1 MKRKDTLGFWI
12 KTLDNL
18 FFRNMI
24 AYETCQEGMDE
35 VTVMHGWILGFLYEN
50 QERLIFQKDIEA
62 EFSIAR
68 STVTAIVKLMEKK
81 GYKAY
86 YVNLAQQDLDL
97 VNSPNKLHIKNG
109 EGASKNR
116 DKAKEVLSES
126 IDEVLETL
134 DNQITEKYVFTVF
147 SLGGGTGSGC
157 GPFLSSVIAENPEKK
172 VGLVIILPSMEESLQ
187 ARINAYEALSE
198 IIPLKNCLG
207 SIFILDNNKRKD
219 KLSINRSFAGLFDSF
234 INIGDVPSSIHGVI
248 DIAEQKTL
256 LETSGVALIHKVAQ
270 NEQSN
275 LLATVNDGIY
285 ATIEPNKKIKYI
297 GLSQPEAK
305 EDKGTIEISSVI
317 DVVGQPIDTYMGYG
331 NTETVLYLGG
341 MSFPKTYINSLA
353 DSIKEE
359 KDKAEKV
366 MEDDDIAMDN
376 LNFLANRKSTVVVE
390 KEPEK
395 KMTARERLLASR
407 NNGKK

>member
-1 MKRKDTLGFWI
+1 MENNKLKEDVR
-12 KTLDNL
+12 
-18 FFRNMI
+18 
-24 AYETCQEGMDE
+24 
-35 VTVMHGWILGFLYEN
+35 FL
-50 QERLIFQKDIEA
+50 
-62 EFSIAR
+62 
-68 STVTAIVKLMEKK
+68 AIGAAGANVVQMMEKK

-86 YVNLAQQDLDL
+86 YVNLAKQDLDL
-97 VNSPNKLHIKNG
+97 ISSPNKLHIKNG

-116 DKAKEVLSES
+116 DRAKEVLSES

-134 DNQITEKYVFTVF
+134 NNQITEKYVFTVF

-157 GPFLSSVIAENPEKK
+157 GPFLSSVIAENPYKK

-198 IIPLKNCLG
+198 IIPLKNNLG
-207 SIFILDNNKRKD
+207 SIFVLDNNKRKD

-256 LETSGVALIHKVAQ
+256 LETSGIAMIHKVAQ

-285 ATIEPNKKIKYI
+285 AMIEPNKKIKYI

-305 EDKGTIEISSVI
+305 EDKGTIEINSVI

-353 DSIKEE
+353 ESIKEE
-359 KDKAEKV
+359 QDKAEKV
-366 MEDDDIAMDN
+366 MEDDDIAMDASI
-376 LNFLANRKSTVVVE
+376 NFLAKRQTVVE
-390 KEPEK
+390 EPPK
-395 KMTARERLLASR
+395 KQMSLRERLLASK
-407 NNGKK
+407 NKSNQ

>member
-1 MKRKDTLGFWI
+1 MENNKLKEDIR
-12 KTLDNL
+12 
-18 FFRNMI
+18 
-24 AYETCQEGMDE
+24 
-35 VTVMHGWILGFLYEN
+35 FLAVGAAGAN
-50 QERLIFQKDIEA
+50 VA
-62 EFSIAR
+62 HM
-68 STVTAIVKLMEKK
+68 MEKK
-81 GYKAY
+81 GYKTY

-198 IIPLKNCLG
+198 IIPLKNSLG

-219 KLSINRSFAGLFDSF
+219 KLSINRSFSGLFDSF
-234 INIGDVPSSIHGVI
+234 INIVDVPSSIYGVI
-248 DIAEQKTL
+248 DVAEQKTL
-256 LETSGVALIHKVAQ
+256 LETSGIAMIHKVAQ

-275 LLATVNDGIY
+275 LLATINDGIY
-285 ATIEPNKKIKYI
+285 AAIEPNKKIKYI
-297 GLSQPEAK
+297 GLSQPEAQ
-305 EDKGTIEISSVI
+305 EDKSPIEISSII

-331 NTETVLYLGG
+331 NSETVLYLGG
-341 MSFPKTYINSLA
+341 MSFPKTYINNLA
-353 DSIKEE
+353 ESIRAEQE
-359 KDKAEKV
+359 KAEKV
-366 MEDDDIAMDN
+366 MEDDDISMDEGI
-376 LNFLANRKSTVVVE
+376 NFLARRQTVVE
-390 KEPEK
+390 EPPK
-395 KMTARERLLASR
+395 KQMSLRERLLASK
-407 NNGKK
+407 NKSK

>member
-1 MKRKDTLGFWI
+1 MENNKLKEDIR
-12 KTLDNL
+12 
-18 FFRNMI
+18 
-24 AYETCQEGMDE
+24 
-35 VTVMHGWILGFLYEN
+35 FLAVGAAGAN
-50 QERLIFQKDIEA
+50 VA
-62 EFSIAR
+62 HM
-68 STVTAIVKLMEKK
+68 MEKK
-81 GYKAY
+81 GYKTY

-187 ARINAYEALSE
+187 ARINAYESLSE
-198 IIPLKNCLG
+198 IIPLKNSLG

-219 KLSINRSFAGLFDSF
+219 KLSINRSFSGLFDSF
-234 INIGDVPSSIHGVI
+234 INIVDVPSSIYGVI
-248 DIAEQKTL
+248 DVAEQKTL
-256 LETSGVALIHKVAQ
+256 LETSGIAMIHKVAQ

-275 LLATVNDGIY
+275 LLATINDGIY

-297 GLSQPEAK
+297 GLSQPEAQ
-305 EDKGTIEISSVI
+305 EDKSPIEISSII

-331 NTETVLYLGG
+331 NSETVLYLGG
-341 MSFPKTYINSLA
+341 MSFPKTYINNLA
-353 DSIKEE
+353 ESIRAEQE
-359 KDKAEKV
+359 KAEKV
-366 MEDDDIAMDN
+366 MEDDDISMDEGI
-376 LNFLANRKSTVVVE
+376 NFLARRQTVVE
-390 KEPEK
+390 EPPK
-395 KMTARERLLASR
+395 KQMSLRERLLASK
-407 NNGKK
+407 NKSK

>member
-1 MKRKDTLGFWI
+1 MENSKLKEEIR
-12 KTLDNL
+12 
-18 FFRNMI
+18 
-24 AYETCQEGMDE
+24 
-35 VTVMHGWILGFLYEN
+35 FLAVGAAGAN
-50 QERLIFQKDIEA
+50 VAQML
-62 EFSIAR
+62 
-68 STVTAIVKLMEKK
+68 EKK

-86 YVNLAQQDLDL
+86 YVNLAKQDLDL
-97 VNSPNKLHIKNG
+97 ISSPNKLHIKNG

-116 DKAKEVLSES
+116 DRAKEVLSES

-134 DNQITEKYVFTVF
+134 ENQITEKYVFTVF

-157 GPFLSSVIAENPEKK
+157 GPFLSSVIAENPYKK

-198 IIPLKNCLG
+198 IIPLKNNLG
-207 SIFILDNNKRKD
+207 SIFVLDNNKRKD

-256 LETSGVALIHKVAQ
+256 LETSGIAMIHKVAQ

-285 ATIEPNKKIKYI
+285 AMIEPNKKIKYI
-297 GLSQPEAK
+297 GLSQPEVK
-305 EDKGTIEISSVI
+305 EDKGTIEVSAVI
-317 DVVGQPIDTYMGYG
+317 DVVGQPIDAYLGFG

-341 MSFPKTYINSLA
+341 MSFPKAYINSLA

-359 KDKAEKV
+359 QEQAEKA
-366 MEDDDIAMDN
+366 MEDDDIPMGN
-376 LNFLANRKSTVVVE
+376 LNFLANRKSVAVIE

-395 KMTARERLLASR
+395 KMSARERLLASR
-407 NNGKK
+407 NKGKK

>member
-1 MKRKDTLGFWI
+1 MENSKLKENIR
-12 KTLDNL
+12 
-18 FFRNMI
+18 
-24 AYETCQEGMDE
+24 
-35 VTVMHGWILGFLYEN
+35 FLAVGAAGAN
-50 QERLIFQKDIEA
+50 VAQM
-62 EFSIAR
+62 
-68 STVTAIVKLMEKK
+68 MEKK

-134 DNQITEKYVFTVF
+134 DNQITEKYVFTIF

-157 GPFLSSVIAENPEKK
+157 GPFLSSVIAENPDKK

-187 ARINAYEALSE
+187 TRINAYEALSE
-198 IIPLKNCLG
+198 IIPLKNSLG

-219 KLSINRSFAGLFDSF
+219 KLSINRSFSGLFDSF
-234 INIGDVPSSIHGVI
+234 INISDVPSSIHGVI

-256 LETSGVALIHKVAQ
+256 LETSGVSMIHRVAQ
-270 NEQSN
+270 NEQGN
-275 LLATVNDGIY
+275 LLATINDGIY

-305 EDKGTIEISSVI
+305 EDKRTIEINSVI
-317 DVVGQPIDTYMGYG
+317 NVVGQPIDTYMGYG

-341 MSFPKTYINSLA
+341 MSFPKTYINNLA
-353 DSIKEE
+353 ESIKSEQ
-359 KDKAEKV
+359 DKAEKA
-366 MEDDDIAMDN
+366 MEDDDISMDN
-376 LNFLANRKSTVVVE
+376 LNFLAKRQTVVE
-390 KEPEK
+390 EPPK
-395 KMTARERLLASR
+395 KQMSLRERLLASKNKSNR
-407 NNGKK
+407 Q

>member
-1 MKRKDTLGFWI
+1 MESNKLKEKIR
-12 KTLDNL
+12 
-18 FFRNMI
+18 
-24 AYETCQEGMDE
+24 
-35 VTVMHGWILGFLYEN
+35 FLAVGAAGAN
-50 QERLIFQKDIEA
+50 VAQM
-62 EFSIAR
+62 
-68 STVTAIVKLMEKK
+68 MEKK

-97 VNSPNKLHIKNG
+97 INSPNKLHIKNG

-126 IDEVLETL
+126 LDEVLETL
-134 DNQITEKYVFTVF
+134 ENQITEKYVFTVF
-147 SLGGGTGSGC
+147 SLGGGTGSGD

-187 ARINAYEALSE
+187 TRINAYEALSE
-198 IIPLKNCLG
+198 IIPLKNSFG
-207 SIFILDNNKRKD
+207 AIFILDNNKRKD

-248 DIAEQKTL
+248 DIAEQKAL
-256 LETSGVALIHKVAQ
+256 LETSGVAMIHKVAQ

-275 LLATVNDGIY
+275 LLATINDGIY

-305 EDKGTIEISSVI
+305 EDKGTIEINSVI

-331 NTETVLYLGG
+331 NSETVLYLGG
-341 MSFPKTYINSLA
+341 MSFPKAYINSLA
-353 DSIKEE
+353 DSIRKEQE
-359 KDKAEKV
+359 KAEKA
-366 MEDDDIAMDN
+366 MEDDDITMDN
-376 LNFLANRKSTVVVE
+376 INFLANRKSAVIE
-390 KEPEK
+390 KESEK
-395 KMTARERLLASR
+395 KMSARERLLASR
-407 NNGKK
+407 NKSK

>member
-1 MKRKDTLGFWI
+1 MENNRLKEDIR
-12 KTLDNL
+12 
-18 FFRNMI
+18 
-24 AYETCQEGMDE
+24 
-35 VTVMHGWILGFLYEN
+35 FLAVGAAGAN
-50 QERLIFQKDIEA
+50 VAQM
-62 EFSIAR
+62 
-68 STVTAIVKLMEKK
+68 MEKK

-86 YVNLAQQDLDL
+86 YINLAQQDLDL

-116 DKAKEVLSES
+116 DKAKDVLSES

-134 DNQITEKYVFTVF
+134 ENQITEKYVFTVF
-147 SLGGGTGSGC
+147 SLGGGTGSGD
-157 GPFLSSVIAENPEKK
+157 GPFLSSVIAENPDKK
-172 VGLVIILPSMEESLQ
+172 VGLVLILPSMEESLQ

-198 IIPLKNCLG
+198 IIPLKNNLG

-234 INIGDVPSSIHGVI
+234 INIGDVPSSIYGVI

-256 LETSGVALIHKVAQ
+256 LETSGVAMIHKVTQ

-275 LLATVNDGIY
+275 LLATINDGIY

-305 EDKGTIEISSVI
+305 EDKGAIEINSVI

-341 MSFPKTYINSLA
+341 MSFPKTYINSLSE
-353 DSIKEE
+353 SIKSEQE
-359 KDKAEKV
+359 KAEKS
-366 MEDDDIAMDN
+366 MEDDDISMDN
-376 LNFLANRKSTVVVE
+376 INFLASRKLIVVE

-407 NNGKK
+407 NKGKK

>member
-1 MKRKDTLGFWI
+1 MENNKLK
-12 KTLDNL
+12 
-18 FFRNMI
+18 
-24 AYETCQEGMDE
+24 EG
-35 VTVMHGWILGFLYEN
+35 IRFLAVGAAGAN
-50 QERLIFQKDIEA
+50 VAQM
-62 EFSIAR
+62 
-68 STVTAIVKLMEKK
+68 MEKK

-97 VNSPNKLHIKNG
+97 VNSPSKLHIKNG

-219 KLSINRSFAGLFDSF
+219 RLSINRSFAGLFDSF

-256 LETSGVALIHKVAQ
+256 LETSGVAMIHKVAQ

-305 EDKGTIEISSVI
+305 EDKGAIEINSVI

-395 KMTARERLLASR
+395 KMSLRERLLASK
-407 NNGKK
+407 NKSK

>member
-1 MKRKDTLGFWI
+1 M
-12 KTLDNL
+12 
-18 FFRNMI
+18 
-24 AYETCQEGMDE
+24 
-35 VTVMHGWILGFLYEN
+35 
-50 QERLIFQKDIEA
+50 
-62 EFSIAR
+62 
-68 STVTAIVKLMEKK
+68 
-81 GYKAY
+81 
-86 YVNLAQQDLDL
+86 
-97 VNSPNKLHIKNG
+97 
-109 EGASKNR
+109 
-116 DKAKEVLSES
+116 
-126 IDEVLETL
+126 

-219 KLSINRSFAGLFDSF
+219 RLSINRSFAGLFDSF

-256 LETSGVALIHKVAQ
+256 LETSGVAMIHKVAQ

-305 EDKGTIEISSVI
+305 EDKGAIEINSVI

-395 KMTARERLLASR
+395 KMSLRERLLASK
-407 NNGKK
+407 NKSK

>member
-1 MKRKDTLGFWI
+1 MENNKLKEDIR
-12 KTLDNL
+12 
-18 FFRNMI
+18 
-24 AYETCQEGMDE
+24 
-35 VTVMHGWILGFLYEN
+35 FLAVGAAGAN
-50 QERLIFQKDIEA
+50 VAQM
-62 EFSIAR
+62 
-68 STVTAIVKLMEKK
+68 MEKK
-81 GYKAY
+81 GYKTY
-86 YVNLAQQDLDL
+86 YVNLAQQDLYL

-187 ARINAYEALSE
+187 ARINAYESLSE
-198 IIPLKNCLG
+198 IIPLKNSLG

-219 KLSINRSFAGLFDSF
+219 KLSINRSFSGLFDSF
-234 INIGDVPSSIHGVI
+234 INIVDVPSSIYGVI
-248 DIAEQKTL
+248 DVAEQKTL
-256 LETSGVALIHKVAQ
+256 LETSGIAMIHKVAQ

-275 LLATVNDGIY
+275 LLATINDGIY

-297 GLSQPEAK
+297 GLSQPEAQ
-305 EDKGTIEISSVI
+305 EDKSPIEISSII

-331 NTETVLYLGG
+331 NSETVLYLGG
-341 MSFPKTYINSLA
+341 MSFPKTYINNLA
-353 DSIKEE
+353 ESIRAEQE
-359 KDKAEKV
+359 KAEKV
-366 MEDDDIAMDN
+366 MEDDDISMDEGI
-376 LNFLANRKSTVVVE
+376 NFLARRQTVVE
-390 KEPEK
+390 EPPK
-395 KMTARERLLASR
+395 KQMSLRERLLASK
-407 NNGKK
+407 NKSK

>member
-1 MKRKDTLGFWI
+1 MESNKLK
-12 KTLDNL
+12 
-18 FFRNMI
+18 
-24 AYETCQEGMDE
+24 EG
-35 VTVMHGWILGFLYEN
+35 IRFLAVGAAGAN
-50 QERLIFQKDIEA
+50 VSQM
-62 EFSIAR
+62 
-68 STVTAIVKLMEKK
+68 MEKK

-134 DNQITEKYVFTVF
+134 ENQITEKHVFTVF

-219 KLSINRSFAGLFDSF
+219 RLSINRSFAGLFDSF

-256 LETSGVALIHKVAQ
+256 LETSGIAMIHKVAQ

-305 EDKGTIEISSVI
+305 EDKGAIEINSVI

-376 LNFLANRKSTVVVE
+376 LNFLAKKKPIAE
-390 KEPEK
+390 KPK
-395 KMTARERLLASR
+395 KEMSMRDRIMASV
-407 NNGKK
+407 NKNK

>member
-1 MKRKDTLGFWI
+1 MENNKLKEDIR
-12 KTLDNL
+12 
-18 FFRNMI
+18 
-24 AYETCQEGMDE
+24 
-35 VTVMHGWILGFLYEN
+35 FLAVGAAGAN
-50 QERLIFQKDIEA
+50 VA
-62 EFSIAR
+62 HM
-68 STVTAIVKLMEKK
+68 MEKK
-81 GYKAY
+81 GYKTY

-198 IIPLKNCLG
+198 IIPLKNSLG

-219 KLSINRSFAGLFDSF
+219 KLSINRSFSGLFDSF
-234 INIGDVPSSIHGVI
+234 INIVDVPSSIYGVI
-248 DIAEQKTL
+248 DVAEQKTL
-256 LETSGVALIHKVAQ
+256 LETSGIAMIHKVAQ

-275 LLATVNDGIY
+275 LLATINDGIY
-285 ATIEPNKKIKYI
+285 AAIEPNKKIKYI
-297 GLSQPEAK
+297 GLSQPEAQ
-305 EDKGTIEISSVI
+305 EDKSPIEISSII

-331 NTETVLYLGG
+331 NSETVLYLGG
-341 MSFPKTYINSLA
+341 MSFPKTYINNLA
-353 DSIKEE
+353 ESIRAEQE
-359 KDKAEKV
+359 KAEKV
-366 MEDDDIAMDN
+366 MEDDDISMDEDI
-376 LNFLANRKSTVVVE
+376 NFLARRQTVVE
-390 KEPEK
+390 EPPK
-395 KMTARERLLASR
+395 KQMSLRERLLASK
-407 NNGKK
+407 NKSK

>member
-1 MKRKDTLGFWI
+1 MENNKLKEDIR
-12 KTLDNL
+12 
-18 FFRNMI
+18 
-24 AYETCQEGMDE
+24 
-35 VTVMHGWILGFLYEN
+35 FLAVGAAGAN
-50 QERLIFQKDIEA
+50 VAQM
-62 EFSIAR
+62 
-68 STVTAIVKLMEKK
+68 MEKK

-157 GPFLSSVIAENPEKK
+157 GPFLSSVIAEKPEKK

-198 IIPLKNCLG
+198 IIPLKNSLG

-219 KLSINRSFAGLFDSF
+219 KLSINRSFSGLFDSF
-234 INIGDVPSSIHGVI
+234 INIGNVPSSIYGVI

-256 LETSGVALIHKVAQ
+256 LETSGVAMIHRVAQ
-270 NEQSN
+270 NEQAN
-275 LLATVNDGIY
+275 LLATVNEGIY

-305 EDKGTIEISSVI
+305 EEKGTIEISSVI
-317 DVVGQPIDTYMGYG
+317 DVVGQPIDIYMGYG

-341 MSFPKTYINSLA
+341 MSFPKTYINRLA
-353 DSIKEE
+353 ESVKSEQE
-359 KDKAEKV
+359 KAEKV
-366 MEDDDIAMDN
+366 MEDDDISMDEGI
-376 LNFLANRKSTVVVE
+376 NFLAKKKSVIE
-390 KEPEK
+390 KPK
-395 KMTARERLLASR
+395 KEMSMRERIMASV
-407 NNGKK
+407 NKNK

>member
-1 MKRKDTLGFWI
+1 MENNKLKEDIR
-12 KTLDNL
+12 
-18 FFRNMI
+18 
-24 AYETCQEGMDE
+24 
-35 VTVMHGWILGFLYEN
+35 FLAVGAAGAN
-50 QERLIFQKDIEA
+50 VA
-62 EFSIAR
+62 HM
-68 STVTAIVKLMEKK
+68 MEKK
-81 GYKAY
+81 GYKTY

-198 IIPLKNCLG
+198 IIPLKNSLG

-219 KLSINRSFAGLFDSF
+219 KLSINRSFSGLFDSF
-234 INIGDVPSSIHGVI
+234 INIVDVPSSIYGVI
-248 DIAEQKTL
+248 DVAEQKTL
-256 LETSGVALIHKVAQ
+256 LETSGIAMIHKVAQ

-275 LLATVNDGIY
+275 LLATINDGIY
-285 ATIEPNKKIKYI
+285 AAIEPNKKIKYI
-297 GLSQPEAK
+297 GLSQPEAQ
-305 EDKGTIEISSVI
+305 EDKSPIEISSII

-331 NTETVLYLGG
+331 NSETVLYLGG
-341 MSFPKTYINSLA
+341 MSFPKTYINNLA
-353 DSIKEE
+353 ESIRAEQE
-359 KDKAEKV
+359 KAEKV
-366 MEDDDIAMDN
+366 MEDDDISMDEGI
-376 LNFLANRKSTVVVE
+376 NFLARRQTVVE
-390 KEPEK
+390 EPPK
-395 KMTARERLLASR
+395 KQMSLRERLLASKNKR
-407 NNGKK
+407 K

>member
-1 MKRKDTLGFWI
+1 MENNKLKDGI
-12 KTLDNL
+12 
-18 FFRNMI
+18 R
-24 AYETCQEGMDE
+24 
-35 VTVMHGWILGFLYEN
+35 FLAVGAAGAN
-50 QERLIFQKDIEA
+50 VAQM
-62 EFSIAR
+62 
-68 STVTAIVKLMEKK
+68 MEKK

-126 IDEVLETL
+126 IDDVLETL
-134 DNQITEKYVFTVF
+134 GNQITEKYVFTVF

-157 GPFLSSVIAENPEKK
+157 GPFLASVIAENPEKK

-198 IIPLKNCLG
+198 IIPLKNNLG
-207 SIFILDNNKRKD
+207 SVFILDNNKRKD

-256 LETSGVALIHKVAQ
+256 LETSGVAMIHKVAQ

-275 LLATVNDGIY
+275 LLATINKGIY

-305 EDKGTIEISSVI
+305 EDKDTIEINSVI

-341 MSFPKTYINSLA
+341 MSFPKTYISSLA
-353 DSIKEE
+353 DSIKKE

-366 MEDDDIAMDN
+366 MEDDDISMDEN
-376 LNFLANRKSTVVVE
+376 INFLAKKKPVIE
-390 KEPEK
+390 KPK
-395 KMTARERLLASR
+395 KEMSMRDRIMASV
-407 NNGKK
+407 NKNK

>member
-1 MKRKDTLGFWI
+1 MENNKLK
-12 KTLDNL
+12 
-18 FFRNMI
+18 
-24 AYETCQEGMDE
+24 EG
-35 VTVMHGWILGFLYEN
+35 IRFLAVGAAGAN
-50 QERLIFQKDIEA
+50 VAQM
-62 EFSIAR
+62 
-68 STVTAIVKLMEKK
+68 MEKR

-219 KLSINRSFAGLFDSF
+219 RLSINRSFAGLFDSF

-256 LETSGVALIHKVAQ
+256 LETSGVAMIHKVAQ

-305 EDKGTIEISSVI
+305 EDKGAIEINSVI

-395 KMTARERLLASR
+395 KMSLRERLLASK
-407 NNGKK
+407 NMSK

>member
-1 MKRKDTLGFWI
+1 MENNKLKEDIR
-12 KTLDNL
+12 
-18 FFRNMI
+18 
-24 AYETCQEGMDE
+24 
-35 VTVMHGWILGFLYEN
+35 FLAVGAAGAN
-50 QERLIFQKDIEA
+50 VAQM
-62 EFSIAR
+62 
-68 STVTAIVKLMEKK
+68 MEKK
-81 GYKAY
+81 GYKTY

-187 ARINAYEALSE
+187 ARINAYESLSE
-198 IIPLKNCLG
+198 IIPLKNSLG

-219 KLSINRSFAGLFDSF
+219 KLSINRSFSGLFDSF
-234 INIGDVPSSIHGVI
+234 INIVDVPSSIYGVI
-248 DIAEQKTL
+248 DVAEQKTL
-256 LETSGVALIHKVAQ
+256 LETSGIAMIHKVAQ

-275 LLATVNDGIY
+275 LLATINDGIY

-297 GLSQPEAK
+297 GLSQPEAQ
-305 EDKGTIEISSVI
+305 EDKSPIEISSII

-331 NTETVLYLGG
+331 NSETVLYLGG
-341 MSFPKTYINSLA
+341 MSFPKTYINNLA
-353 DSIKEE
+353 ESIRAEQE
-359 KDKAEKV
+359 KAEKV
-366 MEDDDIAMDN
+366 MEDDDISMDEGI
-376 LNFLANRKSTVVVE
+376 NFLARRQTVVE
-390 KEPEK
+390 EPPK
-395 KMTARERLLASR
+395 KQMSLRERLLASK
-407 NNGKK
+407 NKSK

>member
-1 MKRKDTLGFWI
+1 MENNKLK
-12 KTLDNL
+12 
-18 FFRNMI
+18 
-24 AYETCQEGMDE
+24 EG
-35 VTVMHGWILGFLYEN
+35 IRFLAVGATGAN
-50 QERLIFQKDIEA
+50 VAQM
-62 EFSIAR
+62 
-68 STVTAIVKLMEKK
+68 MEKR

-219 KLSINRSFAGLFDSF
+219 RLSINRSFAGLFDSF

-256 LETSGVALIHKVAQ
+256 LETSGVAMIHKVAQ

-305 EDKGTIEISSVI
+305 EDKGAIEINSVI

-395 KMTARERLLASR
+395 KMSLRERLLASK
-407 NNGKK
+407 NKSK

>member
-1 MKRKDTLGFWI
+1 MENNKLKEDIR
-12 KTLDNL
+12 
-18 FFRNMI
+18 
-24 AYETCQEGMDE
+24 
-35 VTVMHGWILGFLYEN
+35 FLAVGAAGAN
-50 QERLIFQKDIEA
+50 VAQM
-62 EFSIAR
+62 
-68 STVTAIVKLMEKK
+68 MEKK
-81 GYKAY
+81 GYKTY

-187 ARINAYEALSE
+187 ARINAYESLSE
-198 IIPLKNCLG
+198 IIPLKNSLG

-219 KLSINRSFAGLFDSF
+219 KLSINRSFSGLFDSF
-234 INIGDVPSSIHGVI
+234 INIVDVPSSIYGVI
-248 DIAEQKTL
+248 DVAEQKTL
-256 LETSGVALIHKVAQ
+256 LETSGIAMIHKVAQ

-275 LLATVNDGIY
+275 LLATINDGIY
-285 ATIEPNKKIKYI
+285 ETIEPNKKIKYI
-297 GLSQPEAK
+297 GLSQPEAQ
-305 EDKGTIEISSVI
+305 EDKSPIEISSII

-331 NTETVLYLGG
+331 NSETVLYLGG
-341 MSFPKTYINSLA
+341 MSFPKTYINNLA
-353 DSIKEE
+353 ESIRAEQE
-359 KDKAEKV
+359 KAEKV
-366 MEDDDIAMDN
+366 MEDDDISMDEGI
-376 LNFLANRKSTVVVE
+376 NFLARRQTVVE
-390 KEPEK
+390 EPPK
-395 KMTARERLLASR
+395 KQMSLRERLLASK
-407 NNGKK
+407 NKSK